1 MNVHVQKIFIYPVY
15 PRDSTM
21 IADKRFVNIGN
32 GSMGGSHWTCFII
45 KDKKSYYFDSYGGEP
60 NKFLLNYLCKPIKY
74 QNKKKFKIQSLKYAA
89 NISYTFAI

>member
-1 MNVHVQKIFIYPVY
+1 MNVHVQRIFIYPVY

-45 KDKKSYYFDSYGGEP
+45 KDKKSYYFDS
-60 NKFLLNYLCKPIKY
+60 
-74 QNKKKFKIQSLKYAA
+74 
-89 NISYTFAI
+89 